1 MVHNRSQKKSNE
13 LRDAHPDPSLIRQR
27 RSQASFSTLCTPG
40 NNNHMVVIK
49 KKSLVPYHCSC
60 SKCLSHGL
68 ALSGTPVRGFRMPA
82 IYKCLPEA
90 IQKKYATRAL
100 TGSV

>member
-49 KKSLVPYHCSC
+49 KSPSYHTIVHVANV
-60 SKCLSHGL
+60 CLT
-68 ALSGTPVRGFRMPA
+68 A
-82 IYKCLPEA
+82 
-90 IQKKYATRAL
+90 
-100 TGSV
+100 